1 MFRNVKHFLE
11 FRLPLP
17 STTLTLLRPF
27 RLQNQPVRLFLDTEK
42 FLHSIIV
49 VPRPL
54 TQHQPCIIHH
64 NDRER
69 TRRHSSVV
77 PSLTRVSIA
86 LMWGGGGPPYFG
98 GHYDDEFAP
107 RAAAAPDD
115 AFTRQFRCYPVS
127 FIDRPDL
134 ELGDKIVLP
143 PSALDTL
150 TRLNI
155 TFPMLF
161 KLTSREG
168 RSTHCGVQ
176 EFVAEEGHAN
186 LPYWLMQNLLVAEGA
201 MITISNV
208 NLPKGTFVK
217 FQPQS
222 SDFLKI
228 SNPKAVLEATLRTF
242 TCLTTG
248 DTIAI
253 TYNDKAYYIDV
264 LQVAPGNAISII
276 ETDVNVEFEAPA
288 DYVEPTPNPPAASK
302 ASSANASKKQ
312 IFDSNS
318 DLSARIK
325 ERLEKFKKRLPTGE
339 DSDSSSGD
347 EKPPPKPTFP
357 GSGQTLKAR
366 TSRSNLTFPPAPTQ
380 SDSKESEGEQ
390 PKEQAPEKDSFVPF
404 GGEGR
409 SLR

>member
-1 MFRNVKHFLE
+1 
-11 FRLPLP
+11 
-17 STTLTLLRPF
+17 
-27 RLQNQPVRLFLDTEK
+27 
-42 FLHSIIV
+42 
-49 VPRPL
+49 
-54 TQHQPCIIHH
+54 
-64 NDRER
+64 
-69 TRRHSSVV
+69 
-77 PSLTRVSIA
+77 
-86 LMWGGGGPPYFG
+86 MWGGGGPPFPFG

-107 RAAAAPDD
+107 RAAAAPDG

-127 FIDRPDL
+127 FIDRSDL
-134 ELGDKIVLP
+134 EHGDKIVLP

-161 KLTSREG
+161 KLTSRDG

-176 EFVAEEGHAN
+176 EFVAEEGHSN
-186 LPYWLMQNLLVAEGA
+186 LPYWLMQNMLVAEGA

-217 FQPQS
+217 FQPQT

-253 TYNDKAYYIDV
+253 TYNDKIYYIDV

-288 DYVEPTPNPPAASK
+288 DYVEPAPSQPSGTNAAPVDK
-302 ASSANASKKQ
+302 TKMQIGDSS
-312 IFDSNS
+312 S
-318 DLSARIK
+318 DPSARIK
-325 ERLEKFKKRLPTGE
+325 ERLENFKKRLPTG
-339 DSDSSSGD
+339 DGSDSSSD
-347 EKPPPKPTFP
+347 DDKPPPKPTFP

-366 TSRSNLTFPPAPTQ
+366 SGRSNLTFPSAPASSSQAAKDTDN
-380 SDSKESEGEQ
+380 SESNEGDQEKQ
-390 PKEQAPEKDSFVPF
+390 PFIAF
-404 GGEGR
+404 GGKGR